1 MRLANSMRTGFAT
14 RGPLAAATSIACCLS
29 LPAEADLARWI
40 VGDPEDAVVDHRP
53 GLVLAGGGE
62 D

>member
-1 MRLANSMRTGFAT
+1 MPRAIPTRAAFAA
-14 RGPLAAATSIACCLS
+14 RRPLAAATSIACCLS
-29 LPAEADLARWI
+29 PSAKADLDRWI

-53 GLVLAGGGE
+53 GFVLAGGGE

>member
-1 MRLANSMRTGFAT
+1 MPRAMPTRSGFAA
-14 RGPLAAATSIACCLS
+14 RRPLAAVTSIACCLS